1 MVAEVHER
9 WPVESLD
16 SVAEE
21 VESDAEDAEQQDR
34 HLDPAEST
42 LVTGVREF

>member
-9 WPVESLD
+9 GPVESLD

-21 VESDAEDAEQQDR
+21 VESNAEDAEQQDR
-34 HLDPAEST
+34 DLDPAEST